1 MMKEKSA
8 KLKPCPFCGGEAE
21 IKKCGIICDEAY
33 VVVCKEC
40 KVRTRMEFI
49 NRPKIDEEKTEK
61 TAEDFE
67 KDAMKAAA
75 DKWNRRVH
83 ND

>member
-1 MMKEKSA
+1 MKI
-8 KLKPCPFCGGEAE
+8 KLERCPFCGGEAE

-40 KVRTRMEFI
+40 HVRTRMEFI
-49 NRPKIDEEKTEK
+49 NRPKIDEEKPEK